1 MSRGSTR
8 EPSVSKTRNS
18 RMTWVSVIFWSSS
31 RHSVGTGQVLM
42 SVSVSVG
49 GHLRFEDPEGKS
61 NGIVFTVLGNKPFV
75 YFRFGNGGLEF
86 FESHEGKGE
95 VRSKCRLWGK
105 HARSNDL
112 ECVFRFIESFLL
124 WCPVH
129 GSRGIKPRALAFETM
144 KLPVDVGCQG
154 VLKRDWHKDYFEDL
168 EVLDRERPQ
177 ERPLARNDRGS
188 RVNGL
193 GWKGGRGVRAEAT
206 ALLGIWAGVAKG
218 DGSETG

>member
-31 RHSVGTGQVLM
+31 QHSVGTGQVLM
-42 SVSVSVG
+42 LVSVSVG
-49 GHLRFEDPEGKS
+49 GHLRFEDPDGKS

-86 FESHEGKGE
+86 FESHKGRGE
-95 VRSKCRLWGK
+95 VRSKCRLWEK

-124 WCPVH
+124 FPTGLVLNWDSVTVPTAMMIASGAAGPS
-129 GSRGIKPRALAFETM
+129 GSIGPGITLGLYVMVKMECSERAVFWELLGRFMPAF
-144 KLPVDVGCQG
+144 
-154 VLKRDWHKDYFEDL
+154 RDWGLKPVQAVYVTRASELIFLVTHEEFYS
-168 EVLDRERPQ
+168 RET
-177 ERPLARNDRGS
+177 EG
-188 RVNGL
+188 
-193 GWKGGRGVRAEAT
+193 
-206 ALLGIWAGVAKG
+206 
-218 DGSETG
+218 